1 MSGMGKA
8 SLRDTEFTRL
18 YSTQK
23 RKVPSFFLTRQTGDA
38 QGESEGSIT
47 PDSSIS
53 SKMSSSASRAES
65 EGRRGDCLIGKVSPV
80 SM

>member
-8 SLRDTEFTRL
+8 SRLDTALTRL

-38 QGESEGSIT
+38 HGLSEDSMT
-47 PDSSIS
+47 PDSGIS
-53 SKMSSSASRAES
+53 SKLSSSVWLAER
-65 EGRRGDCLIGKVSPV
+65 EADDVETV
-80 SM
+80 